1 MFQGTNRILTLL
13 CSLIFSS
20 SRYHDIIDS
29 ATAINEMQAS
39 VALLHD
45 DLVALRSFIPAVQS
59 NFSDSI
65 ASEAIDFATQGD
77 KAVTTSLFKE
87 MVHTQPQIRIVRRL
101 RALADTPDAID
112 KLIGEKRWSEATSVY
127 MRANK
132 LLTQLKA
139 LSPQAGAPSAHNSL
153 ETSVFLEKKQR
164 ELLTSKSKLSRAIQ
178 TFLAR
183 AKLFHR
189 VALDDNL
196 RISRDIVQLLQ
207 EWKMQ
212 LEQNRDVQTSVML
225 SMIEVSALR
234 PIAGMAAS
242 LEHCS
247 YAFTSALASLALLD
261 DITPELLLKKFLQ
274 LRLHTLG
281 HVVDFSRVSAEF
293 ASNPFETVDFA
304 LCEWV
309 RSVQWTFYLIHNIFL
324 PSEKMSEASKSRPS
338 SLDRS
343 PPLPLLHLVM
353 GALVSR
359 QFGSRLESAKG
370 CVGDTVLLTLRKPVT
385 SEFVHHTM
393 STWINTCLN
402 LLPGATP
409 YESSETSAVI
419 PQKTVLGAIHSG
431 QQIAHLE
438 SSLAY
443 QMEHPL
449 VKYVADETTHP
460 EIFAYPTSSPTW
472 SGATT
477 PSRSGSATPRSNA
490 SSSFWTSPSSQ
501 YSTPVSAFGG
511 ISASALL
518 ASSQITKWKQ
528 VSNAVCGRTLDLWT
542 TYFHNLFLHRA
553 QFVIQTTF
561 LQVSLEPQIQ
571 SILEKPSQ
579 RGLALTANLGDSKGQ
594 NAGGEDSFVDETTLG
609 TYIWGTGEDIVT
621 TKVGQQ
627 LDHAHALTP
636 ALRALLGVF
645 DGQLERIMEDIRPL
659 IIIEDE
665 VVQGASETD
674 TTAQDQD
681 TPIVR
686 RRFRPST
693 KAATLPVLRAE
704 IQKNCSS
711 LISRISESLSQHIT
725 TCTSKVDSSLDF
737 SSLFDKAL
745 LFGRLAKTLD
755 THSFQLRKILWQLE
769 WTNTNQSQS
778 SISISSASLMTSRLT
793 GPKWMDRLSRKPL
806 AAVENLSAAYST
818 LPVSAVQHS
827 VAASSSFQASYHLAY
842 SKWVDLVTVE
852 LGSYLTDLLASYPTN
867 LPVLHHGWTN
877 VNVGNASSTEVLVPS
892 QPSTIVLSWL
902 REIVAVVYRAGAHNV
917 DRYVLEYLVYRVS
930 SKAYE
935 VFSSKTAKLNATGSV
950 LARDTA
956 LQIWFDMRFCFDV
969 MSKRNLNS
977 TYFQKLASS
986 LSASAGFKWDDVA
999 EAMNFVRQVDALIL
1013 NLKAKLDPVE
1023 ASFYAPHITK
1033 NVKASLSS
1041 HNTSLGL
1048 LMARTEQKARAQISL
1063 TPVDAHAAN
1072 ALVCVPNV
1080 PRFATLPVSTPTLS
1094 SLREMQANAI
1104 ATSQNAANEAASA
1117 AQPSTSSMQDPQSQD
1132 ISGKSRQALEAAGA
1146 LWGKFSEGVKGSWF
1160 S

>member
-1 MFQGTNRILTLL
+1 
-13 CSLIFSS
+13 
-20 SRYHDIIDS
+20 
-29 ATAINEMQAS
+29 MQTS

-59 NFSDSI
+59 NFSDST
-65 ASEAIDFATQGD
+65 ASEAIDLAAQGD
-77 KAVTTSLFKE
+77 KPVTTSLFKE
-87 MVHTQPQIRIVRRL
+87 MVHAQPQIRIVRRL
-101 RALADTPDAID
+101 RALADAPDAID
-112 KLIGEKRWSEATSVY
+112 TLIGEKRWSEATSVY

-132 LLTQLKA
+132 LLTQLEA
-139 LSPQAGAPSAHNSL
+139 LSPKAGSPSSHNSL
-153 ETSVFLEKKQR
+153 ETSVFLEKKKR
-164 ELLTSKSKLSRAIQ
+164 ELVTSKAKLSRAIQ

-212 LEQNRDVQTSVML
+212 LEANRDVQTSVML

-281 HVVDFSRVSAEF
+281 HVIDFSRVSKEF
-293 ASNPFETVDFA
+293 ASHPFETVDFA

-324 PSEKMSEASKSRPS
+324 PSEKMLEASKSRTS

-370 CVGDTVLLTLRKPVT
+370 CVGETVLLNLRRPVT

-393 STWINTCLN
+393 STWIGTCLN

-409 YESSETSAVI
+409 YESGESSAVA
-419 PQKTVLGAIHSG
+419 PQRTVLGAIHSG

-553 QFVIQTTF
+553 QFVIQSTF
-561 LQVSLEPQIQ
+561 LQVSLEPHIQ
-571 SILEKPSQ
+571 SILEKPTQ
-579 RGLALTANLGDSKGQ
+579 RGLALTANLGDFKPH

-645 DGQLERIMEDIRPL
+645 DGQLERIMDDIRPL

-665 VVQGASETD
+665 VVKGDSEND
-674 TTAQDQD
+674 SAYAQDQD
-681 TPIVR
+681 APIVR

-704 IQKNCSS
+704 IQKNCSL
-711 LISRISESLSQHIT
+711 LISRISESLSQRIA
-725 TCTSKVDSSLDF
+725 TCTSKVDSSLDI

-769 WTNTNQSQS
+769 WTNTNPSQS
-778 SISISSASLMTSRLT
+778 SISLSSASLMTSRLT

-827 VAASSSFQASYHLAY
+827 VAASSSFQAAYHLAY

-852 LGSYLTDLLASYPTN
+852 LGSYLNDLLASYPTT

-877 VNVGNASSTEVLVPS
+877 VNIGTASSTEVLVPS

-902 REIVAVVYRAGAHNV
+902 REIVALVYRAGAHNV

-935 VFSSKTAKLNATGSV
+935 VFSSKVAKLSATGSV

-956 LQIWFDMRFCFDV
+956 LQIWFDTRFCFDV
-969 MSKRNLNS
+969 LSKRNLNS

-986 LSASAGFKWDDVA
+986 LSATAEFKWDDVA

-1013 NLKAKLDPVE
+1013 TLKAKLDPVE

-1033 NVKASLSS
+1033 NVKTSLTS

-1048 LMARTEQKARAQISL
+1048 LMARTEQKVRAQISL
-1063 TPVDAHAAN
+1063 TPVDAHSAN

-1104 ATSQNAANEAASA
+1104 TTSQNAANEAASA
-1117 AQPSTSSMQDPQSQD
+1117 VQASSATSSMEDAQSQD
-1132 ISGKSRQALEAAGA
+1132 LSGKSRQALEAAGA